1 MAIRIFAADSMAWR
15 VVGQIQSR
23 LGDFSWAHPDA
34 PQTMLKAVEEFAVE
48 CSMVKVYGSEVLD
61 FAADEG
67 VQIHGGYGFHQD
79 YAVERAYRDSRI
91 NRLFEGTNEIN
102 RLLITGMLVKRASKG
117 QLALVP
123 AALALMGEIQS
134 GQIGSA
140 EKDEELRLVQNAKKI
155 ALLTLGM
162 AFQKY
167 QAALENQQEIMMN
180 ISDIIM
186 ETFAMESTLLRA
198 RKATASG
205 KATIAAEMAS
215 VFLRDAMARCEQSA
229 RNVLGACADG
239 EKLHQNMSVL
249 RRLAVYDPVDS
260 VSLRRKIASRLLTR
274 ERYVI

>member
-1 MAIRIFAADSMAWR
+1 
-15 VVGQIQSR
+15 
-23 LGDFSWAHPDA
+23 
-34 PQTMLKAVEEFAVE
+34 
-48 CSMVKVYGSEVLD
+48 
-61 FAADEG
+61 
-67 VQIHGGYGFHQD
+67 
-79 YAVERAYRDSRI
+79 
-91 NRLFEGTNEIN
+91 
-102 RLLITGMLVKRASKG
+102 MLVKRASKG

-134 GQIGSA
+134 GQIGSTD
-140 EKDEELRLVQNAKKI
+140 KDEELRLVQNAKKI

-167 QAALENQQEIMMN
+167 QAALDNQQEIMMS
-180 ISDIIM
+180 IADIIM

-205 KATIAAEMAS
+205 KASIAAEMAS

-260 VSLRRKIASRLLTR
+260 VTLRRKIASRLLTR